1 MMWWLLFGAIV
12 LIAGGVLVYMRRKVS
27 EIE

>member
-1 MMWWLLFGAIV
+1 MMWWVLFGAIV
-12 LIAGGVLVYMRRKVS
+12 LIAGGVLAYMRRKVS

>member
-1 MMWWLLFGAIV
+1 MMWWLLFGAIA
-12 LIAGGVLVYMRRKVS
+12 LIVVGVLVYMRRKVG

>member
-1 MMWWLLFGAIV
+1 MWWLLFGAIV

>member
-12 LIAGGVLVYMRRKVS
+12 LIVAGVLVYMRRKVS

>member
-12 LIAGGVLVYMRRKVS
+12 LIVVGVLLYMRRKVS

>member
-1 MMWWLLFGAIV
+1 MMWWVLFGGIV
-12 LIAGGVLVYMRRKVS
+12 LIAGGVLAYMRRKVS